1 MSEDRK
7 KILEMLANGK
17 ISVEEAE
24 RLIAALSENETPK
37 ESTSEQYGNYNY
49 LRVLVEESGPNGDK
63 VNVRVPLNLIR
74 AGLKWA
80 SLIPKHA
87 KSKVD
92 HAFHEKGI
100 DIDFNNM
107 TKEDIE
113 DLIVNLG
120 ELTVDVE
127 GKEKVKVFCE

>member
-24 RLIAALSENETPK
+24 RLIAALSEDNKT
-37 ESTSEQYGNYNY
+37 EQSGRFNY
-49 LRVLVEESGPNGDK
+49 LRVLVEESGPNGEK

-87 KSKVD
+87 KTKVD

-100 DIDFNNM
+100 DLDFNNM
-107 TKEDIE
+107 TKNDIE
-113 DLIVNLG
+113 DLISNLG

>member
-1 MSEDRK
+1 MNEERK
-7 KILEMLANGK
+7 KILEMLSKGK

-24 RLIAALSENETPK
+24 RLITALSENQEGNQK
-37 ESTSEQYGNYNY
+37 QTSDSGKLNY

-80 SLIPKHA
+80 SLIPKDA
-87 KSKVD
+87 QSKVEN
-92 HAFHEKGI
+92 AFHEKGMKM
-100 DIDFNNM
+100 DFENM

-113 DLIVNLG
+113 DLISNLG

-127 GKEKVKVFCE
+127 GKEKVRVFCE

>member
-1 MSEDRK
+1 MDEERK
-7 KILEMLANGK
+7 KILEMLSNGK
-17 ISVEEAE
+17 ISVDEAD
-24 RLIAALSENETPK
+24 RLISALSENTK
-37 ESTSEQYGNYNY
+37 ENQPSSSTSRKFNY

-80 SLIPKHA
+80 SLIPKDA
-87 KSKVD
+87 QSKVEN
-92 HAFHEKGI
+92 AFHEKGMNVN
-100 DIDFNNM
+100 FNKM

-113 DLIVNLG
+113 DLISNIG

-127 GKEKVKVFCE
+127 GKEKIRVFCE

>member
-1 MSEDRK
+1 MNEERK
-7 KILEMLANGK
+7 KILEMLSKGK

-24 RLIAALSENETPK
+24 RLIAALSENQEGNQK
-37 ESTSEQYGNYNY
+37 QTSDSGKLNY
-49 LRVLVEESGPNGDK
+49 LRVLVEELGPNGDK

-80 SLIPKHA
+80 SLIPKDA
-87 KSKVD
+87 QSKVEN
-92 HAFHEKGI
+92 AFHEKGMKM
-100 DIDFNNM
+100 DFENM

-113 DLIVNLG
+113 DLISNLG

-127 GKEKVKVFCE
+127 GKEKVRVFCE